1 VINNRTGFQMK
12 LDNDIRD
19 FIVLLNKYDIEYLLI
34 GGYAVIYYKVQRYT
48 RDIDFLI
55 RPAKSNAEKMLL
67 VMQEF
72 GMGSLG
78 LTTGDFLDELIIQ
91 IGFEPNRIDIL
102 KSASGIDF
110 VESYKN
116 REIAVLEDGTQINII
131 SKQDLIKS
139 KLAAG
144 RDKDKYDVS
153 ELE

>member
-1 VINNRTGFQMK
+1 MK
-12 LDNDIRD
+12 LESDIKD
-19 FIVLLNKYDIEYLLI
+19 FIDLLNKHDIEYLLI

-55 RPAKSNAEKMLL
+55 RPVKSNAEKMLL

-78 LTTGDFLDELIIQ
+78 LTTDDFLDDLIIQ

-102 KSASGIDF
+102 KTASGIEFED
-110 VESYKN
+110 SYKN
-116 REIAVLEDGTQINII
+116 REIAILEDGTQINII
-131 SKQDLIKS
+131 NKQDLIRS

>member
-1 VINNRTGFQMK
+1 MK
-12 LDNDIRD
+12 LESDIKD
-19 FIVLLNKYDIEYLLI
+19 FIDLLNKHDIEYLLI

-55 RPAKSNAEKMLL
+55 RPVKSNAEKMLL

-78 LTTGDFLDELIIQ
+78 LTTDDFLDDLIIQ

-102 KSASGIDF
+102 KTASGIEFED
-110 VESYKN
+110 SYKN
-116 REIAVLEDGTQINII
+116 REIATLEDGTQINII
-131 SKQDLIKS
+131 NKQDLIRS